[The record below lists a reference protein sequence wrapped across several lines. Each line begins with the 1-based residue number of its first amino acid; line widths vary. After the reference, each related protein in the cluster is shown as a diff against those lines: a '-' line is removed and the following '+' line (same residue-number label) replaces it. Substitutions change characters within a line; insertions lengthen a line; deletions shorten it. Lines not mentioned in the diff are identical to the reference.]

1 MTRKSNPTLGVIDR
15 DAGFRL
21 VLAKR
26 LTAAQW
32 ELVELT
38 GAESID
44 DLLALKLSGILVDV
58 GTLEPRFW
66 DYLDEVSE
74 RLPGIPLLVMSEES
88 TVEKRV
94 GALRRGADDW
104 IGRPCHAE
112 EVVARA
118 QAVLRR
124 KQRGPGRLE
133 ARPLIAGSLEIRP
146 DRYEALVDG
155 ESVGLTR
162 REFEVLHVLAA
173 APGKALERDEI
184 YQRVWGYDMAHG
196 DRSVDV
202 FVRKL
207 RQKLEK
213 PSGWRFI
220 HTHHGVGYR
229 FEPEHAEQ
237 RSQPFHNTAT
247 AA

>member
-26 LTAAQW
+26 LVAVQW

-38 GAESID
+38 GIESID
-44 DLLALKLSGILVDV
+44 DLMALKLSGMLIDV
-58 GTLEPRFW
+58 ETLEPRFW
-66 DYLDEVSE
+66 DYLDAIAEE
-74 RLPGIPLLVMSEES
+74 LPGIPLLVMSEES

-94 GALRRGADDW
+94 RALRRGADDW
-104 IGRPCHAE
+104 IGRPCHGE

-124 KQRGPGRLE
+124 KQRAPGRLE

-173 APGKALERDEI
+173 ARGKALERDEI

-207 RQKLEK
+207 RQKLERR
-213 PSGWRFI
+213 SAWRFI

-229 FEPEHAEQ
+229 FEPEHAER
-237 RSQPFHNTAT
+237 RSQAFHNPAT

>member
-1 MTRKSNPTLGVIDR
+1 MTRKSNPTLGVIDG

-21 VLAKR
+21 VLEKR
-26 LTAAQW
+26 LAAAQW
-32 ELVELT
+32 ELLELSGT
-38 GAESID
+38 ESID
-44 DLLALKLSGILVDV
+44 DLLALKLSGILIDV
-58 GTLEPRFW
+58 ATLERRFW
-66 DYLDEVSE
+66 EYLDGVSE
-74 RLPGIPLLVMSEES
+74 QLPGIPLMVMGEASSVDE
-88 TVEKRV
+88 RV
-94 GALRRGADDW
+94 RALRRGADDW

-118 QAVLRR
+118 QAILRR
-124 KQRGPGRLE
+124 KQRAPGRLE
-133 ARPLIAGSLEIRP
+133 SRPLIAGSLEIRP

-155 ESVGLTR
+155 ENVGLTR
-162 REFEVLHVLAA
+162 REFEVLHLLAA
-173 APGKALERDEI
+173 ARGKALERDEI

-207 RQKLEK
+207 RQKLER
-213 PSGWRFI
+213 PRGWRFI

-229 FEPEHAEQ
+229 FDPEHADQ
-237 RSQPFHNTAT
+237 RSQPFHNTVT